1 MKIFVCSPYG
11 SDIENNTKRA
21 RAYIETVIQQGHTPF
36 APHLLYPQILDEKV
50 DRELGMEL
58 GLDML
63 TVMDEVWVFG
73 DRVTD
78 GMRQE
83 INGAISQGI
92 PVRYVGEL
100 K

>member
-1 MKIFVCSPYG
+1 MLSLI
-11 SDIENNTKRA
+11 
-21 RAYIETVIQQGHTPF
+21 H
-36 APHLLYPQILDEKV
+36 ILDEET
-50 DRELGMEL
+50 DRKLGMEL

-63 TVMDEVWVFG
+63 TAMDELWVFG
-73 DRVTD
+73 ERVTD

-83 INGAISQGI
+83 INSAISQGI

>member
-1 MKIFVCSPYG
+1 
-11 SDIENNTKRA
+11 
-21 RAYIETVIQQGHTPF
+21 
-36 APHLLYPQILDEKV
+36 
-50 DRELGMEL
+50 MEL

-63 TVMDEVWVFG
+63 TAMDELWVFG
-73 DRVTD
+73 ERVTD

-83 INGAISQGI
+83 INSAISQGI

>member
-11 SDIENNTKRA
+11 GDIENNTKRA
-21 RAYIETVIQQGHTPF
+21 RAYIEMVIQQGHTPF

-73 DRVTD
+73 ERVTD

-83 INGAISQGI
+83 INSAISQGI